1 MKVGEEEEEE
11 EERWVVTSNED
22 LCTLVDVDPAP
33 LVFVLVS
40 ETWEFVCRQDYKSSG
55 RSVRFVY
62 TVDKSSIISLSGQD
76 GLTRRDALKYKGGLL
91 HRAPHRLLGGYQSV
105 LAVAEAFLRSRSGR
119 RA

>member
-1 MKVGEEEEEE
+1 MQNKKKE
-11 EERWVVTSNED
+11 VVTSNED

-33 LVFVLVS
+33 LVFMLVS
-40 ETWEFVCRQDYKSSG
+40 EAWEFVCHQDYKSSG

-91 HRAPHRLLGGYQSV
+91 HRAPRRLPGGYQSV
-105 LAVAEAFLRSRSGR
+105 LAVAEASLRSRSGR
-119 RA
+119 RV